1 MRVSLVTSNLTPRAK
16 ALFSC
21 SCPITHE
28 PLMVHDT
35 MLNTSFQHFR
45 CQPATQVK
53 YKFIPKHKISGPAF
67 CSKKGLPTKELVLF
81 VFCICLFH
89 KLHVS
94 KVIKK
99 HWLAQ
104 LSLLMVLFFF
114 SEVAFPQIGTGVV
127 IPHDE
132 ISGSQPATIASEM
145 HLASSVLGVG
155 ELCSWNELQNAR
167 TTGDNDSNHEL

>member
-1 MRVSLVTSNLTPRAK
+1 MSVSLVTSNLTPRAK

-104 LSLLMVLFFF
+104 LSLLMVLFFQWGCISTNRHRCCNSPWWNIWKSTSNYCKWDAPCF
-114 SEVAFPQIGTGVV
+114 LCFGCGGIMLLEWTSE
-127 IPHDE
+127 
-132 ISGSQPATIASEM
+132 
-145 HLASSVLGVG
+145 
-155 ELCSWNELQNAR
+155 CQNHR
-167 TTGDNDSNHEL
+167 W